1 MWCLP
6 TSIFWGIGVSVFAG
20 GKGGVIHDSWCLK
33 ATNSVEGSPDKH
45 LPCLS
50 KPKKS
55 PYPHVGTR
63 YLQFRYLKTNK
74 STHLVGGFNH
84 FFHDIWDNPSHWL
97 SYFSRW
103 LLHHQPAHEF
113 SIANQFD
120 NDISLSVRE
129 WYPKA
134 VELIISHMI
143 HDSSMRIWIMN
154 HTCQATNRVA
164 FLALI
169 MPFVSSYSHW
179 DRSCYALLAFRIHGE
194 PCLLGGFNTFLHRFF
209 WTLTI
214 LLFV

>member
-1 MWCLP
+1 MFMWCLP

-113 SIANQFD
+113 SIANQF
-120 NDISLSVRE
+120 
-129 WYPKA
+129 
-134 VELIISHMI
+134 IISERMI
-143 HDSSMRIWIMN
+143 PQSSRVNHIPYDSWFKYENMN
-154 HTCQATNRVA
+154 HESY
-164 FLALI
+164 L
-169 MPFVSSYSHW
+169 SSY
-179 DRSCYALLAFRIHGE
+179 
-194 PCLLGGFNTFLHRFF
+194 
-209 WTLTI
+209 
-214 LLFV
+214 